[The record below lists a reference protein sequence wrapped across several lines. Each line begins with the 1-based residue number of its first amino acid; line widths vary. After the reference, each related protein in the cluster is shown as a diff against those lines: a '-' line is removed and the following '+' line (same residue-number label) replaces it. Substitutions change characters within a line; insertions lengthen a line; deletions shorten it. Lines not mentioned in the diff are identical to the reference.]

1 MGRKKRI
8 EYPGAFYHVYA
19 RGNRK
24 QPIFKVDED
33 RKRFLKKLGEYKEH
47 HGFVLFAYILMDNH
61 FHLLLET
68 GLRGLSRTMQ
78 VLLQSHSL
86 FYNRKYGFVGHLF
99 QARYKAILCDKKA
112 YLLALVRYLHL
123 NCVRAGM
130 VKDPASY
137 AWSSHRAYLGLESG
151 DLIDTDFVLSQ
162 FSKNRKKAIRL
173 YRDFMMEW
181 RNDRD
186 PVASYKYGGHR
197 ILGEDD
203 FIEEVVKKIG
213 KECQRDISQIKDKTL
228 QDVAK
233 AVELLMGISKAD
245 LQSYKRGAHL
255 NRARS
260 LFIRLC
266 SLHVSAKRRDIAG
279 FLKRKPGSLAQME
292 RYISQE
298 EFIRLRGGIGW

>member
-1 MGRKKRI
+1 MGRKPRL
-8 EYPGAFYHVYA
+8 EYPGAFYHVFA

-24 QPIFKVDED
+24 QPIFKADED
-33 RKRFLKKLGEYKEH
+33 RKRFLKRLGEYKER
-47 HGFVLFAYILMDNH
+47 HGFALYAYTLMNNH

-68 GLRGLSRTMQ
+68 GQIGLSRTMQ
-78 VLLQSHSL
+78 VLLQSHSH

-99 QARYKAILCDKKA
+99 QARYKAVLCDRRA

-130 VKDPASY
+130 AMDPASY
-137 AWSSHRAYLGLESG
+137 TWSSHRAYLGLETG
-151 DLIDTDFVLSQ
+151 GLVDKDLVLSQ
-162 FSKNRKKAIRL
+162 FSKNRKQAIRL
-173 YRDFMMEW
+173 YRDFMIEW
-181 RNDRD
+181 KDD
-186 PVASYKYGGHR
+186 GAAASYEDIGQR

-203 FIEEVVKKIG
+203 FIVKVNKRVG
-213 KECQRDISQIKDKTL
+213 KECQSDRNRIKKKTL

-233 AVELLMGISKAD
+233 AVELLMGVGKAD
-245 LQSYKRGAHL
+245 LQSHRRGIHL

-260 LFIRLC
+260 LFIHLC
-266 SLHVSAKRRDIAG
+266 NLHVPVKRRDIAR
-279 FLKRKPGSLAQME
+279 FLKRAPGSLAHME